1 VADKPRLAHTRYW
14 RISLWLVAGCLL
26 VWLLV
31 TILPMVFVETAAGQ
45 FIFGW
50 PLVFGLTAFVVPV
63 IYLLIIGFYSVY
75 MDRLERRESLES
87 LERHER

>member
-1 VADKPRLAHTRYW
+1 VTDKPRVAHTRYW

-31 TILPMVFVETAAGQ
+31 TILPVLFVQTGTDQ
-45 FIFGW
+45 LIFGW

-63 IYLLIIGFYSVY
+63 IYLLIIGFYSVC
-75 MDRLERRESLES
+75 MDRLERRQSAEKDG
-87 LERHER
+87 R